1 MTPFEMCL
9 KSNSFQSH
17 IISHPAGIPLEWGG
31 LPQIEFQAVSQPVRD
46 AADSVLKTTRPG
58 VADVYLSLP
67 DSQEYFGGFQA
78 HVRSVVSLWLEM
90 QKVRD
95 WAISASSLPPPSSL
109 LVFGPLKS
117 SQPLCQGRLDP
128 TGYL

>member
-1 MTPFEMCL
+1 MCL
-9 KSNSFQSH
+9 KSNSFQSR

-67 DSQEYFGGFQA
+67 DSQEYFGSL
-78 HVRSVVSLWLEM
+78 VRTEVTSGGAEKVLTRRGNKECPGKLEFFY
-90 QKVRD
+90 
-95 WAISASSLPPPSSL
+95 AFI
-109 LVFGPLKS
+109 
-117 SQPLCQGRLDP
+117 
-128 TGYL
+128 

>member
-1 MTPFEMCL
+1 MCL
-9 KSNSFQSH
+9 KSNSFQSR

-67 DSQEYFGGFQA
+67 DSQEYFGSFQA

-90 QKVRD
+90 QKV
-95 WAISASSLPPPSSL
+95 
-109 LVFGPLKS
+109 
-117 SQPLCQGRLDP
+117 
-128 TGYL
+128 